1 MGPAPKPPRHWRDK
15 GGEQFAP
22 AITRYLKRARLSN
35 HEVGLIRTYL
45 VQWIDSPVW
54 DPNTVMLDADRA
66 ELAELRRAAA
76 KITNRKAIDEWVEVA
91 TDWGMKPL

>member
-1 MGPAPKPPRHWRDK
+1 
-15 GGEQFAP
+15 
-22 AITRYLKRARLSN
+22 
-35 HEVGLIRTYL
+35 
-45 VQWIDSPVW
+45 
-54 DPNTVMLDADRA
+54 MLDADRA